1 MRRET
6 TMINVTYRM
15 CTDGFAAVADCSRS
29 ALRSL

>member
-6 TMINVTYRM
+6 TMINVTYRIQ
-15 CTDGFAAVADCSRS
+15 TDGFAAVADCSRS

>member
-6 TMINVTYRM
+6 TMISVTHRM
-15 CTDGFAAVADCSRS
+15 CTDGIAAVADCSRS

>member
-6 TMINVTYRM
+6 TMISVTYRM
-15 CTDGFAAVADCSRS
+15 STDGFAAVAYCSRS

>member
-6 TMINVTYRM
+6 TMINVTYRIRP
-15 CTDGFAAVADCSRS
+15 DGISAVADCSRS